1 MSMTTN
7 KENIKEE
14 VMENETMGIEV
25 IDTPEKEESKIKKF
39 WNKAKKPLAIAA
51 IVAGAFGAGV
61 VTDKLVSGGSN
72 DEPEDDEEENVEE

>member
-1 MSMTTN
+1 MSMTTEKKIN
-7 KENIKEE
+7 ED
-14 VMENETMGIEV
+14 VMENETMEIEV

-72 DEPEDDEEENVEE
+72 DEPEDDEEEIVEE